1 VGYTATPYA
10 NIFIDPDPELKL
22 PYIEE
27 DDGKKFEKFQ
37 VKSLKATADLI
48 QRNGG
53 KTFTSL
59 DELIDA
65 LNKEK

>member
-1 VGYTATPYA
+1 MSKNPLTLGRGVCQADKKTYFCY
-10 NIFIDPDPELKL
+10 L
-22 PYIEE
+22 EE

-59 DELIDA
+59 DELIEE
-65 LNKEK
+65 LNKE